1 MNQVFFR
8 FYEELNDY
16 LPEELRKVWF
26 ECQIENKTSVGEKI
40 QSLGIPL
47 DNIDLI
53 LVNQQSRGFD
63 YILRDGDR
71 ISVYPV
77 FEMFDL
83 SGISRVREKP
93 LRNPT
98 FICDVHLGR
107 LCKYLRMLGLDTLY
121 SNHYTPEELIEVSLR
136 EKRIILSRSYPL
148 IRHKEVTHAYLIRS
162 ADPLEQLKD
171 LVNNLYLSNQGDP
184 LTRCLN
190 CNDRLVPVE
199 KPEIL
204 HRLEER
210 TATYYTE
217 FFKCPCCDQI
227 YWKGSHF
234 ENMLAF
240 IDQQKL
246 SGRKKLTPNNPH
258 P

>member
-1 MNQVFFR
+1 
-8 FYEELNDY
+8 
-16 LPEELRKVWF
+16 
-26 ECQIENKTSVGEKI
+26 
-40 QSLGIPL
+40 
-47 DNIDLI
+47 
-53 LVNQQSRGFD
+53 
-63 YILRDGDR
+63 
-71 ISVYPV
+71 
-77 FEMFDL
+77 
-83 SGISRVREKP
+83 
-93 LRNPT
+93 
-98 FICDVHLGR
+98 
-107 LCKYLRMLGLDTLY
+107 MLGLDTLY

-136 EKRIILSRSYPL
+136 GKRIILSRSFPL
-148 IRHKEVTHAYLIRS
+148 IRHKEVTHAYWIRS
-162 ADPLEQLKD
+162 ADPLEQIKD
-171 LVNNLYLSNQGDP
+171 LIINLYLSNLSDP